1 MPKAALKT
9 AKPDRKGFIM
19 TDTTAKESGPAIAS
33 GRASARRFKIP
44 KSDYLVS
51 WGGFFIL
58 LVVWET
64 AVRFF
69 KIPDYILPP
78 PSAIILSLYYG
89 LKSGLFIEHFLV
101 TAFQTLT
108 GFCLAAMFGIGVGAL
123 VAQFRIIERTVY
135 PWLVALQT
143 LPKIAIAPLI
153 IIWAGYGI
161 QSKVVIVALVSVF
174 PILVNTIVGLKSC
187 DQGKIDLMRSLGATK
202 WETFRLVRLPNALPF
217 IFAGLNVA
225 IVLAILGSIVGEFVG
240 SKAGL
245 GNLILEAN
253 FQFNVAQMFAIL
265 VILGVFGVTM
275 SRVVGLVQSRL
286 LFWNAGFN
294 SQAI

>member
-1 MPKAALKT
+1 MTELT
-9 AKPDRKGFIM
+9 PD
-19 TDTTAKESGPAIAS
+19 AGPVAGPVAAS
-33 GRASARRFKIP
+33 GRASVRRRAIP
-44 KSDYLVS
+44 GSDTIISLTAFV
-51 WGGFFIL
+51 FL
-58 LVVWET
+58 LGVWEVV
-64 AVRFF
+64 VRALHV
-69 KIPDYILPP
+69 PDYILPP
-78 PSAIILSLYYG
+78 PTAISMSLYYG
-89 LKSGLFIEHFLV
+89 LKSGLFVEHFFV
-101 TAFQTLT
+101 TAFQTLA
-108 GFCLAAMFGIGVGAL
+108 GFLLAAFFGIGLGAL
-123 VAQFRIIERTVY
+123 VAQFRIVERTIY

-161 QSKVVIVALVSVF
+161 QSKIVIVALVALF

-187 DQGKIDLMRSLGATK
+187 DLGKLDLMRSLGATA

-265 VILGVFGVTM
+265 VILGVFGVAL
-275 SRVVGLVQSRL
+275 SLIVRFIEGRL
-286 LFWNAGFN
+286 MFWNAGF
-294 SQAI
+294 SQSI

>member
-1 MPKAALKT
+1 
-9 AKPDRKGFIM
+9 M
-19 TDTTAKESGPAIAS
+19 TDSSPDGKMAGPIVSGGRTSVRTRAIP
-33 GRASARRFKIP
+33 G
-44 KSDYLVS
+44 SDYIVSLSAFLVLLAI
-51 WGGFFIL
+51 WEVAVRWLHVPDFIL
-58 LVVWET
+58 P
-64 AVRFF
+64 A
-69 KIPDYILPP
+69 
-78 PSAIILSLYYG
+78 PSAISMSLYYG
-89 LKSGLFIEHFLV
+89 LKSGLFVEHFFV

-108 GFCLAAMFGIGVGAL
+108 GFLLAAFFGIGIGAL
-123 VAQFRIIERTVY
+123 VAQFRIVERTIY

-161 QSKVVIVALVSVF
+161 QSKIVIVTLVALF

-187 DQGKIDLMRSLGATK
+187 DPGKLDLMRSLGASG
-202 WETFRLVRLPNALPF
+202 WQTFRLVRLPNALPF

-265 VILGVFGVTM
+265 VILGVFGV
-275 SRVVGLVQSRL
+275 SLSWAVGFIQRRL
-286 LFWNAGFN
+286 MFWNAGFTQ
-294 SQAI
+294 SI

>member
-1 MPKAALKT
+1 
-9 AKPDRKGFIM
+9 M
-19 TDTTAKESGPAIAS
+19 TDPLPSGEKTQGPAIAS
-33 GRASARRFKIP
+33 GRAHVRRRSIPGGDYLISVSAFVILLIVWEVSVRVLKIP
-44 KSDYLVS
+44 E
-51 WGGFFIL
+51 F
-58 LVVWET
+58 
-64 AVRFF
+64 
-69 KIPDYILPP
+69 ILPP
-78 PSAIILSLYYG
+78 PTAIAVSLYYG
-89 LKSGLFIEHFLV
+89 LKSGLFVHHFFV

-108 GFCLAAMFGIGVGAL
+108 GFALAAVFGIGMGAL
-123 VAQFRIIERTVY
+123 VAQFRIVERTVY

-161 QSKVVIVALVSVF
+161 QSKIVIVALVSLF

-187 DQGKIDLMRSLGATK
+187 DQGKLDLMRSLGATN

-265 VILGVFGVTM
+265 VILGVFGV
-275 SRVVGLVQSRL
+275 GLSLIVRLIQGRL
-286 LFWNAGFN
+286 LFWNAGF
-294 SQAI
+294 SQSI

>member
-1 MPKAALKT
+1 MTEASPDVGSAAR
-9 AKPDRKGFIM
+9 PVV
-19 TDTTAKESGPAIAS
+19 TTR
-33 GRASARRFKIP
+33 RASVGSRKIP
-44 KSDYLVS
+44 GSDSLISLGAFVV
-51 WGGFFIL
+51 L
-58 LVVWET
+58 LVIWET
-64 AVRFF
+64 AVRVLHV
-69 KIPDYILPP
+69 PDYILPP
-78 PSAIILSLYYG
+78 PSAISMSLYYG
-89 LKSGLFIEHFLV
+89 LKSGLFVEHFFV
-101 TAFQTLT
+101 TAFQTLA
-108 GFCLAAMFGIGVGAL
+108 GFLLAAIFGIGIGAL
-123 VAQFRIIERTVY
+123 VAEFRIVERTVY

-161 QSKVVIVALVSVF
+161 QSKIVIVALVALF

-187 DQGKIDLMRSLGATK
+187 DQGKLDLMRSLGATG

-265 VILGVFGVTM
+265 VILGVFGVALSLT
-275 SRVVGLVQSRL
+275 VGFIQRRL
-286 LFWNAGFN
+286 MFWNAGF
-294 SQAI
+294 SQSI